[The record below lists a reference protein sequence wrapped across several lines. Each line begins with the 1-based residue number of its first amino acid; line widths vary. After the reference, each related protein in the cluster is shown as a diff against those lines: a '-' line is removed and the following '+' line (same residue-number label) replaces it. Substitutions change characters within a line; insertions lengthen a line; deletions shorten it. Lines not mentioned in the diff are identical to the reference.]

1 MFFNNLAKLNTDY
14 VICQTC
20 YSENTNYV
28 PCKNCYSENTNLCNC
43 NNNSYKSGKI
53 NNSYKSDK
61 INNSYKSDKINNLSG
76 GSGLCLSCNGKIN
89 NLSDE
94 FSGSCL
100 SCNGKINNLLG
111 GSRLCPSCNSNSN
124 GNDIKYQRIRFDD
137 NIKKEE
143 EILLKYGYSLNDTH
157 ENRINALN
165 KAITK
170 NPKLKIL
177 RHINALRTL
186 QKSNK
191 KIYNKLNKD
200 IEWIQRLN
208 QETNN

>member
-1 MFFNNLAKLNTDY
+1 MFFYNLAKLNTNY
-14 VICQTC
+14 VTCKNC
-20 YSENTNYV
+20 YSENTHNV
-28 PCKNCYSENTNLCNC
+28 LCKNCYSENTNLCNC
-43 NNNSYKSGKI
+43 NNNLYK
-53 NNSYKSDK
+53 
-61 INNSYKSDKINNLSG
+61 
-76 GSGLCLSCNGKIN
+76 
-89 NLSDE
+89 
-94 FSGSCL
+94 
-100 SCNGKINNLLG
+100 NGKINNLLG
-111 GSRLCPSCNSNSN
+111 GSSRLCPSCNGNSNGNSNSN
-124 GNDIKYQRIRFDD
+124 GNDVKYQRIGFND

-143 EILLKYGYSLNDTH
+143 DILLKYGYSLNDTH